1 MCRHELRSSLQ
12 IFPVKKVGRVFIQ
25 STHVR
30 NLNVY
35 GVVGLSFHFLAILP
49 TTMRTGFS
57 RKKNGQ
63 KIFIARYLEKNE
75 RQEKKPTQSDDPL
88 TSQILQSTVY

>member
-12 IFPVKKVGRVFIQ
+12 IFPVEKVGRVFIQ

-57 RKKNGQ
+57 RKKTG
-63 KIFIARYLEKNE
+63 KKSSLRDTLKKMKGRKKNLH
-75 RQEKKPTQSDDPL
+75 RVM
-88 TSQILQSTVY
+88 IL